1 MLTNCFT
8 LKNLMTMK
16 PIEPKPFYMN
26 DIQQEVIYTGAKDT
40 ILCAGRALGKGVI
53 HAMWN
58 LRNMQRMPGSITGIV
73 SPNCKRALT
82 NTLPSMLTHWETLGY
97 KRNIHWCIGIKPP
110 KAWGWPEPIFKPE
123 NYENVLSFYNGSIG
137 FIISQ
142 DRAGTSNSQSYD
154 ALDIDE
160 AKFINFEQ
168 LKDET
173 LPANRGNRQYFGKH
187 YFHHGML
194 ITSDMP
200 VTKKGSWFL
209 DSEKKCDKELIALI
223 QGTVCEI
230 WRYEKHIREMVA
242 SGKEPSRSI
251 RSKISTLHRDLCRMR
266 SVATY
271 YREASTIYNMQVLG
285 EAFINQLKRDLP
297 PLTFQTS
304 VLCKRIGIAR
314 DGFYNSMT
322 EGNKYSAANFSY
334 LDNLEYQ
341 FDKIKEPCSLA
352 DSDVDT
358 NQPIAIAFDYNS
370 NINWLVAGQP
380 RKSQLLVLKS
390 FFVKFERKLPEL
402 VSDFCL
408 YYRHHKR
415 KEVVFYFDS
424 TALGSNYAVNDEDF
438 KWVIIEAFRSKG
450 WRVNEV
456 YIGKPMRHIEKQLLI
471 NRMLAGKSR
480 LKVMINR
487 ENNEDLLVSI
497 QTAGVYNGGK
507 DKRGE
512 KLAETEEDKL
522 EARTDGSDAFDTL
535 CIGCERFPKVAFSM
549 GVTSSW

>member
-1 MLTNCFT
+1 MLTNCST
-8 LKNLMTMK
+8 RQKTKTMN
-16 PIEPKPFYMN
+16 PNDAQPFYLN
-26 DIQQEVIYTGAKDT
+26 DIQMEVIYTGAKDT
-40 ILCAGRALGKGVI
+40 VLCAGRALGKGVI
-53 HAMWN
+53 HALWN

-82 NTLPSMLTHWETLGY
+82 NTLPSMLTHWEKLGY
-97 KRNIHWCIGIKPP
+97 KRNVHWCIGIKPP
-110 KAWGWPEPIFKPE
+110 KAWGWPDPLFKPE

-142 DRAGTSNSQSYD
+142 DRSGTSNSQSYD

-160 AKFINFEQ
+160 AKFIDFEQ

-209 DSEKKCDKELIALI
+209 NYEKKCDKELIALI
-223 QGTVCEI
+223 QGTVYEI
-230 WRYEKHIREMVA
+230 WRYEAHIRDLVA
-242 SGKEPSRSI
+242 AGKEPSRSI
-251 RSKISTLHRDLCRMR
+251 QSKIRTLHRDLCRMR

-322 EGNKYSAANFSY
+322 EGNKYSATNFSY
-334 LDNLEYQ
+334 LDNLEYR
-341 FDKIKEPCSLA
+341 FDKIQEPCSLA
-352 DSDVDT
+352 DSDTDA

-370 NINWLVAGQP
+370 NINWLVAGQT
-380 RKSQLLVLKS
+380 RNSQLLVVKS

-402 VSDFCL
+402 VDDFCR

-415 KEVVFYFDS
+415 KEVVFYYDS
-424 TALGSNYAVNDEDF
+424 TALGSNYAVNDQDF
-438 KWVIIEAFRSKG
+438 KWVITNAFKARG
-450 WRVNEV
+450 WRVNDV

-535 CIGCERFPKVAFSM
+535 CIGCERFPKVAFRM
-549 GVTSSW
+549 AVTSSM

>member
-1 MLTNCFT
+1 MRPC
-8 LKNLMTMK
+8 
-16 PIEPKPFYMN
+16 
-26 DIQQEVIYTGAKDT
+26 
-40 ILCAGRALGKGVI
+40 
-53 HAMWN
+53 
-58 LRNMQRMPGSITGIV
+58 
-73 SPNCKRALT
+73 
-82 NTLPSMLTHWETLGY
+82 LPTVET
-97 KRNIHWCIGIKPP
+97 
-110 KAWGWPEPIFKPE
+110 
-123 NYENVLSFYNGSIG
+123 
-137 FIISQ
+137 
-142 DRAGTSNSQSYD
+142 
-154 ALDIDE
+154 
-160 AKFINFEQ
+160 
-168 LKDET
+168 
-173 LPANRGNRQYFGKH
+173 
-187 YFHHGML
+187 
-194 ITSDMP
+194 
-200 VTKKGSWFL
+200 SWFL
-209 DSEKKCDKELIALI
+209 DYERKCDKELIQLI
-223 QGTVCEI
+223 QGTVYEI
-230 WRYEKHIREMVA
+230 WRYEAHIRDLVA
-242 SGKEPSRSI
+242 KGQVPSKSI
-251 RSKISTLHRDLCRMR
+251 QSKIRTLHRDLCRMR

-285 EAFINQLKRDLP
+285 EAFIDKLKRDLP

-341 FDKIKEPCSLA
+341 FDKIKDPCSLA

-358 NQPIAIAFDYNS
+358 NQPIAIAFDYNA

-380 RKSQLLVLKS
+380 RRSQLLVLKS

-402 VSDFCL
+402 VGDFCL

-415 KEVVFYFDS
+415 KEVVFYYDS
-424 TALGSNYAVNDEDF
+424 TALGSNYAVNDQDF
-438 KWVIIEAFRSKG
+438 RWVIKDAFRAQG

-456 YIGKPMRHIEKQLLI
+456 YIGRPMRHIEKQLLI
-471 NRMLAGKSR
+471 NRMLAGKSK

>member
-1 MLTNCFT
+1 
-8 LKNLMTMK
+8 MK

-40 ILCAGRALGKGVI
+40 VLCAGRALGKGVI

-110 KAWGWPEPIFKPE
+110 KAWGWPEPLFHPE

-142 DRAGTSNSQSYD
+142 DRSGTSNSQSYD
-154 ALDIDE
+154 ALAIDE

-209 DSEKKCDKELIALI
+209 DFEKKCDKELIQLI
-223 QGTVCEI
+223 QGTVYEI
-230 WRYEKHIREMVA
+230 WRYEAHIREMVA
-242 SGKEPSRSI
+242 KGQVPSRSI
-251 RSKISTLHRDLCRMR
+251 QSKIRTLHRDLCRMR

-285 EAFINQLKRDLP
+285 EAFINKLKRDLP

-322 EGNKYSAANFSY
+322 EGNKYSATNFSY
-334 LDNLEYQ
+334 LDNLEYK
-341 FDKIKEPCSLA
+341 FDKIKDPCSLA
-352 DSDVDT
+352 DSDTDT
-358 NQPIAIAFDYNS
+358 NQPIAIAFDYND

-380 RKSQLLVLKS
+380 RKSQLLVIKS
-390 FFVKFERKLPEL
+390 FFVKYERKLEAL
-402 VSDFCL
+402 VDDFCL

-415 KEVVFYFDS
+415 KEVIYYYDS
-424 TALGSNYAVNDEDF
+424 TALNGNYAVNDEDF
-438 KWVIIEAFRSKG
+438 RWVISTSFKARG
-450 WRVNEV
+450 WRVQDV
-456 YIGKPMRHIEKQLLI
+456 YIGRPMRHMEKHLLI
-471 NRMLAGKSR
+471 NRMFAGKAK

-535 CIGCERFPKVAFSM
+535 CIGCERFPRVAFSM
-549 GVTSSW
+549 GVTSSM